1 MYTPASMVFPIAE
14 SVLAIAQAY
23 ASAGVLVALA
33 FLLFGLD
40 RVDPA
45 ARTSY
50 IFRALIFPGLV
61 LIWPVVVWRWRHAGT
76 APSRPPLPVSRHV
89 ALHSVVWFSLAL
101 LVPILLGAAFVQ
113 GRASL
118 PDRPSVRLGVA
129 P

>member
-1 MYTPASMVFPIAE
+1 MSIAAGMVFPIAE

-23 ASAGVLVALA
+23 AFGGVFVALA

-40 RVDPA
+40 RIDPA

-50 IFRALIFPGLV
+50 MFRALIFPGLV
-61 LIWPVVVWRWRHAGT
+61 LIWPVVIWRWRLAGS
-76 APSRPPLPVSRHV
+76 APMRPPVPVSRHV
-89 ALHSVVWFSLAL
+89 AIHSVIWLSLAV
-101 LVPILLGAAFVQ
+101 LVPVLLGTAFLQ

-118 PDRPSVRLGVA
+118 PDRPSVRLGAA